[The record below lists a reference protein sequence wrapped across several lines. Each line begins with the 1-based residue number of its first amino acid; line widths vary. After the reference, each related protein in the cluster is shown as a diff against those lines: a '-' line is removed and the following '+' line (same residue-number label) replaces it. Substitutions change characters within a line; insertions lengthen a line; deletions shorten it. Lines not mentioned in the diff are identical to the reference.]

1 MSIILSSGNNIFGYC
16 DYNCHTTIHRFHSP
30 LCHANNSNE
39 QDSNF
44 RCDNETLQEE
54 EFIGTPFVDSLL
66 LERLLHHHINILFGE
81 ERRLPAAYCGLSAIA
96 SLDKAAHRR
105 SLKLQKDFYL
115 QLNLDLN
122 VSSVAPIMEWVWSNL
137 QQDPSL
143 FASKV
148 FCSAALDEKNQSLS
162 CDGKFLFT
170 SLSAAQ
176 TLLTVYTRRVNDF
189 DALNKATAQHL
200 SEEDKLFLMQE
211 SLQVQSR
218 GSSLELGHLDEDA
231 SHWVLS
237 ETLQPD
243 SKEELSVDSSEVNQV
258 D

>member
-1 MSIILSSGNNIFGYC
+1 M
-16 DYNCHTTIHRFHSP
+16 
-30 LCHANNSNE
+30 E
-39 QDSNF
+39 
-44 RCDNETLQEE
+44 
-54 EFIGTPFVDSLL
+54 
-66 LERLLHHHINILFGE
+66 
-81 ERRLPAAYCGLSAIA
+81 
-96 SLDKAAHRR
+96 
-105 SLKLQKDFYL
+105 LQKDFYL

-122 VSSVAPIMEWVWSNL
+122 VSSVAPIMKWVWSNL

-176 TLLTVYTRRVNDF
+176 TLLTVYTGRVNDF
-189 DALNKATAQHL
+189 GALNKATVQPL

-218 GSSLELGHLDEDA
+218 VSSLELGHLDEDA

-243 SKEELSVDSSEVNQV
+243 SKEELSVDSFEVNQV